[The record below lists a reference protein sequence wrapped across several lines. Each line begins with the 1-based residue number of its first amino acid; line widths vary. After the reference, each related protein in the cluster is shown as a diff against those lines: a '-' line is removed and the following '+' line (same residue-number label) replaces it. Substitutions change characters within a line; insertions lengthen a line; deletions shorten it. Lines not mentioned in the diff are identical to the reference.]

1 MLLLSYILQEAM
13 ENFVFPYEN
22 QTKLIKINI
31 FPILTG
37 ILQKSYKR
45 SFFIFT

>member
-22 QTKLIKINI
+22 QTKLIKNVRIGKH
-31 FPILTG
+31 F
-37 ILQKSYKR
+37 SY
-45 SFFIFT
+45 FD